1 MELTDEQ
8 KEQVRRWAAEGA
20 TLGVIQQRL
29 REEFS
34 VSLNYM
40 ETRFLVSDLN
50 LTLAEKPA
58 PGPSPVAAQAV
69 AASESPAT
77 PSASPAAATPGA
89 INVTLDELT
98 PPHAIIS
105 GKVTFS
111 DGIRADWYF
120 DEMGR
125 LALNPSQPGYRPSE
139 ADLIAFQRELHRLA
153 ETRGL

>member
-8 KEQVRRWAAEGA
+8 KEQVRRWAAGGA

-34 VSLNYM
+34 ISLNYM

-50 LTLAEKPA
+50 VKLAEKPA
-58 PGPSPVAAQAV
+58 PAPTPAAPSAVATPANPAAPSAPVA
-69 AASESPAT
+69 
-77 PSASPAAATPGA
+77 PAAGG
-89 INVTLDELT
+89 IHVTLDELT

-111 DGIRADWYF
+111 DGIRADW
-120 DEMGR
+120 
-125 LALNPSQPGYRPSE
+125 
-139 ADLIAFQRELHRLA
+139 
-153 ETRGL
+153 